1 MVRVGPRAQPAVIA
15 ALNEHFVPVE
25 FDANDAGGV
34 PDHVPAFWPLA
45 SYWKEST
52 FSRVN
57 FSGEWVLDPAGEF
70 ILGAAV
76 CKHRALE
83 DDYLQSLHAAL
94 ERGWQRYA
102 TYRDLEP
109 GSPGWRE
116 LRERAE
122 AEGRRD
128 VERNKACWLS
138 DRTMTEHLLAQ
149 AAFAD
154 PARAHN
160 LSSTRST
167 RCGAWPSS
175 ARSGR
180 TRTGPPTAWRLS
192 AADGLLRLKCIRSA
206 PPSTPQV
213 VSTDRKRATP
223 ANRGRGGVV
232 TPRGFEPL
240 SPG

>member
-1 MVRVGPRAQPAVIA
+1 MIA

-102 TYRDLEP
+102 PYRDLEP
-109 GSPGWRE
+109 GSPEWRE

-138 DRTMTEHLLAQ
+138 DQTMTEHLLAQ
-149 AAFAD
+149 AALAD
-154 PARAHN
+154 PGAPKSLPARHRLDAARGHQA
-160 LSSTRST
+160 LAVAEREPG
-167 RCGAWPSS
+167 RRRLGAC
-175 ARSGR
+175 R
-180 TRTGPPTAWRLS
+180 
-192 AADGLLRLKCIRSA
+192 
-206 PPSTPQV
+206 
-213 VSTDRKRATP
+213 
-223 ANRGRGGVV
+223 
-232 TPRGFEPL
+232 PL
-240 SPG
+240 MDCCA